1 MGFLCDFWKLP
12 QADVTV
18 DSGDAEGLSVGK
30 FQAPAAAD
38 GLRLPVFFQSGH
50 DEIPGLRARA
60 QGRGMAFSA
69 AADVEVLGTPVVVPE
84 GIVGGTVRLPLGSVA
99 GYLAADRG
107 RAALQNSCNFSEAEA
122 LSQKFL

>member
-1 MGFLCDFWKLP
+1 M
-12 QADVTV
+12 T
-18 DSGDAEGLSVGK
+18 SI
-30 FQAPAAAD
+30 
-38 GLRLPVFFQSGH
+38 FQSGH

-84 GIVGGTVRLPLGSVA
+84 GIVGGTVGLPLGSVA

-107 RAALQNSCNFSEAEA
+107 GAALQNGCNFSEAEA